1 MSARLPVRAWQVQSD
16 SSCLFRACKIVDG
29 WFRQLERV
37 VRLPAGF
44 VKRISQ
50 GGMTEHPKNGEPFG
64 LSLPLCLQSKLPRIV
79 CTPMLEQHPLQDD
92 SFSDL
97 HGMEP
102 FPV

>member
-1 MSARLPVRAWQVQSD
+1 MVDYTRGRGYHFSKKFFARGEKLTAVSVSLSD
-16 SSCLFRACKIVDG
+16 WLGCLR
-29 WFRQLERV
+29 
-37 VRLPAGF
+37 GF

-50 GGMTEHPKNGEPFG
+50 GGMTEHPKNEEPFG

-92 SFSDL
+92 SFFDL
-97 HGMEP
+97 HGMAP